1 MLNSTLLILHLSSS
15 ANQQSLV
22 SSTRLCCQIWNR
34 TGHSALDCFHRM
46 DYSFQGKRP
55 PVQLAAMAVSAS
67 QLNTQQ
73 WYTDTGATNHITND
87 LQNRSISSDYHGTD
101 KVAVGNGQ
109 GLDIHHTGSAIIQ
122 TPNSSFKLNR
132 VLYVPDIA
140 SNLLSV
146 NTVTK
151 DNNFIF
157 VFDSSGFS
165 IQDNASGRI
174 LFWGTSENGLYPFP
188 CYTTSSLEPKAFVGR
203 ISADIWHKRLGH
215 PSSQIFQCII
225 SSFQILFPGSCNSLS
240 FCKFCCY
247 GKART

>member
-1 MLNSTLLILHLSSS
+1 
-15 ANQQSLV
+15 
-22 SSTRLCCQIWNR
+22 
-34 TGHSALDCFHRM
+34 M

-55 PVQLAAMAVSAS
+55 PVQLAAMAASAS

-101 KVAVGNGQ
+101 KVAVGNCQ
-109 GLDIHHTGSAIIQ
+109 GLDIHHTGSAIIIHHTGSAIIQ

-132 VLYVPDIA
+132 VLYVPEIA

-146 NTVTK
+146 NTFTK
-151 DNNFIF
+151 DDNCVF

-174 LFWGTSENGLYPFP
+174 L
-188 CYTTSSLEPKAFVGR
+188 V
-203 ISADIWHKRLGH
+203 
-215 PSSQIFQCII
+215 
-225 SSFQILFPGSCNSLS
+225 
-240 FCKFCCY
+240 
-247 GKART
+247 

>member
-1 MLNSTLLILHLSSS
+1 
-15 ANQQSLV
+15 
-22 SSTRLCCQIWNR
+22 
-34 TGHSALDCFHRM
+34 M

-55 PVQLAAMAVSAS
+55 PVQLAAMAASAS

-87 LQNRSISSDYHGTD
+87 LQNRSISSDYHGPD

-109 GLDIHHTGSAIIQ
+109 GLDIQYTGSAINQ

-132 VLYVPDIA
+132 VLYVPEIA

-146 NTVTK
+146 NTFTK
-151 DNNFIF
+151 VNNCVF

-174 LFWGTSENGLYPFP
+174 L
-188 CYTTSSLEPKAFVGR
+188 V
-203 ISADIWHKRLGH
+203 
-215 PSSQIFQCII
+215 
-225 SSFQILFPGSCNSLS
+225 
-240 FCKFCCY
+240 
-247 GKART
+247 